1 MSDAPTDVVTGA
13 FSFTGRYVA
22 ERLLSEGR
30 EVVTLT
36 NHLDREAPFADR
48 VRAEPYRFEEPEVM
62 ADSLAGAETLYNTF
76 WMRPPSGDYETAVEY
91 TRRLVGAA
99 ERAGLERVVHLSV
112 SNADASALPYFR
124 AKAEA
129 EEIVRDAAPS
139 HAILRPTWIVGRG
152 DLLLNNVAW
161 FLRRFPA
168 FPVFGAGDYPVQPVH
183 VGDVADVAVARG
195 ARTDEATIDVAGP
208 AVYEFGD
215 FLRTVRDAVGARC
228 WLVRTPPRLA
238 YAGVKAMEVLLGDRL
253 LSRDEVR
260 WLMDGLLAT
269 GTPARGETDVGD
281 WLAANAPHL
290 GTGYTRFD
298 ERYGVDG

>member
-22 ERLLSEGR
+22 ERLLADGR

-36 NHLDREAPFADR
+36 NHPDREAPFADR
-48 VRAEPYRFEEPEVM
+48 VRAEPYRFEEPDAM
-62 ADSLAGAETLYNTF
+62 ADCLAGAETLYNTF

-91 TRRLVGAA
+91 TRRLVCAA

-129 EEIVRDAAPS
+129 EEIVRDAALS

-161 FLRRFPA
+161 FLRRFPV

-183 VGDVADVAVARG
+183 AGDVADVAVARG
-195 ARTDEATIDVAGP
+195 AGSDEATIDVAGP
-208 AVYEFGD
+208 AVFEFRD
-215 FLRTVRDAVGARC
+215 FLRAVRDALGTRC
-228 WLVRTPPRLA
+228 RLVRTPPRLA

-253 LSRDEVR
+253 LSPDEVR
-260 WLMDGLLAT
+260 WLMDGLLET